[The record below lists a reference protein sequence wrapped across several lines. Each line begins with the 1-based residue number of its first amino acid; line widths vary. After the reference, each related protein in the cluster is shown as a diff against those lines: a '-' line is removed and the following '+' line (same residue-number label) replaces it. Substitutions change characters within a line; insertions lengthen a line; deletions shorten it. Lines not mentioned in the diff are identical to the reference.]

1 MSNGRS
7 MEACRRNADDGHRLS
22 IENERPIQNPKICAE
37 MVLPVVITEDDRV
50 RFINDCIVGGIEQSS
65 QCRPQS
71 QEREITAR
79 HRKPVDTLYSAI
91 VRDVTVEIEMRRD
104 TGENS
109 LRALEILE
117 HRIAEHRCG
126 IIAH

>member
-1 MSNGRS
+1 MSNSRS
-7 MEACRRNADDGHRLS
+7 TEACRRNADDGHRLS
-22 IENERPIQNPKICAE
+22 IENERPIQNPTICAE
-37 MVLPVVITEDDRV
+37 MVLPAVITENDRV
-50 RFINDCIVGGIEQSS
+50 RFINDCVIGGIEHLS
-65 QCRPQS
+65 QCRPHS

-79 HRKPVDTLYSAI
+79 HRKSVDTLRSAT

-117 HRIAEHRCG
+117 HRIAEHQ
-126 IIAH
+126 